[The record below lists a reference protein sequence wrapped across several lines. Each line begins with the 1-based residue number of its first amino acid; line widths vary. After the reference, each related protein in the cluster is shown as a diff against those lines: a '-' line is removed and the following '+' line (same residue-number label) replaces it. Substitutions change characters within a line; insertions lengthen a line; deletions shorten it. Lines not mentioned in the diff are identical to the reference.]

1 MENGPQN
8 EHDGNVDE
16 DIVYV
21 LYIGD
26 SEVKGKKSGL
36 LFSTTT
42 NIGLGISFSFAKN
55 RSPCG
60 HYQKSKDFHAKI
72 LIGRIINPLLRN
84 VIKWSDTL

>member
-8 EHDGNVDE
+8 EYDGNVDE

-21 LYIGD
+21 LYTGD

-42 NIGLGISFSFAKN
+42 NIGLGISFSFAKS